1 MSGLQIKA
9 VRKCEVVPL
18 LLLAL
23 LSKKRKK
30 GKKKKKKKRQGLG
43 WKGFSQDSFT
53 LEPGAQELDIRGKG
67 NRRNSQQSRACLQK
81 SDSICSVGRW

>member
-30 GKKKKKKKRQGLG
+30 GKRKK
-43 WKGFSQDSFT
+43 
-53 LEPGAQELDIRGKG
+53 GKG
-67 NRRNSQQSRACLQK
+67 WG
-81 SDSICSVGRW
+81 GRDLAKIVSL

>member
-30 GKKKKKKKRQGLG
+30 GKKKKKEKKAR
-43 WKGFSQDSFT
+43 
-53 LEPGAQELDIRGKG
+53 
-67 NRRNSQQSRACLQK
+67 
-81 SDSICSVGRW
+81 VGVEGI